1 MDIHEWFLRLGWWG
15 IRKVNSYLTGTG
27 IAALVRVLETE
38 SPPRD
43 DTSYF
48 SAICGALPAKTTA
61 LSLRQYGNFFIRDG
75 QLQFVHFFLR
85 ERLQSAITRR
95 LGEINILGELK
106 NAITTKDCCRLRV
119 LLLACPDF
127 EELESN
133 SAISCELSTLLYLA
147 TKVGNGALV
156 RTLFSTFPELNP
168 NETGGHPDGKLP
180 LMKAAQNNDVG
191 ILQLLLKH
199 HANANLKDLHGNN
212 ALDWAVMDGG
222 RINASVNILESYGGR
237 W

>member
-1 MDIHEWFLRLGWWG
+1 M
-15 IRKVNSYLTGTG
+15 NSYLTGTG
-27 IAALVRVLETE
+27 VAALVRVLNSE
-38 SPPRD
+38 SLPRD
-43 DTSYF
+43 DRSHF
-48 SAICGALPAKTTA
+48 SAICDALPINATVI
-61 LSLRQYGNFFIRDG
+61 SLRQYGHFFLRANG
-75 QLQFVHFFLR
+75 QLQFVNFFLR
-85 ERLQSAITRR
+85 ERLQSALTRR
-95 LGEINILGELK
+95 LGEINFLGELK

-119 LLLACPDF
+119 LLLACPGL

-133 SAISCELSTLLYLA
+133 EAISCELSTLLYLA
-147 TKVGNGALV
+147 TKVGNDALV
-156 RTLFSTFPELNP
+156 HTMFSTFPELNP
-168 NETGGHPDGKLP
+168 NKTGDHPDGKLP

-199 HANANLKDLHGNN
+199 NANVNLKDLNGNN